1 MQAIE
6 DNVLLRSLTVVHR
19 NKIWGIKSAAP
30 WRGKRCE
37 SEMKGLK
44 SIDCLRYSVGL
55 FVLLDSIGWSMVIP
69 VLPKMTSQ
77 FGMNAM
83 GTSTLT
89 SVVSLITLLSS
100 PLQGKI
106 GDSIG
111 KTTMFN
117 ISAVAQVFG
126 FFLMIFALRSGSLPL
141 FILGRCIPA
150 SCKCGMVLSQA
161 LLYEYSP
168 NSESYMKD
176 IGLLTACLN
185 GAYVVGPILGGMLF
199 EVMGPNVLLVASIF
213 CGSGSLAVYSTEI
226 FMKRLTK
233 EGFLKNNKAKTAKSS
248 GSSSTASNSSGH
260 EQDLIHY
267 LHLKFVF
274 QLGNC
279 LFEGMF
285 SVQAF
290 EQFSFSAAET
300 GMLWGWC
307 GVVSSI
313 TSATLLPFITK
324 QFKGVAH
331 SLLPHLCVATFL
343 GLIFWA
349 VTEDRYVVVM
359 ASTAISVSSTLFVCI
374 IQGMIASTQQAACKP
389 SDDPAKD
396 DAQANESL
404 TSSASKTNI
413 GLVMGYSSTADRAA
427 RILTPLIGSA
437 AKVYFGTVGFAGYCS
452 AVFVYCFSLTLY
464 VIQLASRTIEKT
476 RKIEWSCLFVR
487 LRSFHNLIAIGQLH
501 DLLASWV
508 RLTRK
513 DMRKRVDK
521 DPQVAVC

>member
-1 MQAIE
+1 
-6 DNVLLRSLTVVHR
+6 
-19 NKIWGIKSAAP
+19 
-30 WRGKRCE
+30 
-37 SEMKGLK
+37 
-44 SIDCLRYSVGL
+44 
-55 FVLLDSIGWSMVIP
+55 MVIP
-69 VLPKMTSQ
+69 VLPKLTSQ

-83 GTSTLT
+83 GTSTLA

-106 GDSIG
+106 GDRIG

-126 FFLMIFALRSGSLPL
+126 FFLMIFALRSESLPL

-185 GAYVVGPILGGMLF
+185 AAYVVGPILGGVLF

-226 FMKRLTK
+226 FMKRLTE
-233 EGFLKNNKAKTAKSS
+233 EGFLKSGKAEKTKSS
-248 GSSSTASNSSGH
+248 GSTSSSSAR
-260 EQDLIHY
+260 ENDLIQY

-290 EQFSFSAAET
+290 DQFSFSAAET

-331 SLLPHLCVATFL
+331 SLLPHLCVVTFL

-349 VTEDRYVVVM
+349 ITEDRYVVVM

-374 IQGMIASTQQAACKP
+374 IQGMIASTQASRKP
-389 SDDPAKD
+389 SDDVTKD
-396 DAQANESL
+396 EVKANESL
-404 TSSASKTNI
+404 ASSASKSNI

-427 RILTPLIGSA
+427 RILTPLMGSA
-437 AKVYFGTVGFAGYCS
+437 AKVYFGTFGFAGYCS
-452 AVFVYCFSLTLY
+452 AVFIYCFSLSLY
-464 VIQLASRTIEKT
+464 VVQLATRTNEKT
-476 RKIEWSCLFVR
+476 SKT
-487 LRSFHNLIAIGQLH
+487 
-501 DLLASWV
+501 D
-508 RLTRK
+508 
-513 DMRKRVDK
+513 
-521 DPQVAVC
+521 